1 MTDLP
6 PLDGSSTSYET
17 MLLSDDCRLPTKIR
31 PENIVYGV
39 QDRTP
44 DLATVKDFLRF
55 YAASSDPRIDMTSDS
70 LGTVAEWFFAGFA
83 RVTGTTVEEED
94 RKEVYHVS

>member
-1 MTDLP
+1 
-6 PLDGSSTSYET
+6 
-17 MLLSDDCRLPTKIR
+17 
-31 PENIVYGV
+31 
-39 QDRTP
+39 
-44 DLATVKDFLRF
+44 LATVKDFLRF
-55 YAASSDPRIDMTSDS
+55 YAASSDPRIDEESMTPDS